1 MSSAAKQV
9 SGLNNAQRQAVK
21 RTGQDVCVVAGPG
34 SGKTRVLVERFAWL
48 VESGVD
54 PEKILAITFTEKAA
68 NEIRARLAKR
78 FSHDPSMR
86 QRLERAQISTI
97 HGFCYALLRQHALR
111 AGLYPRFEVLDDIGA
126 AAHRRAAMQ
135 AALDQV
141 AREKPDEFLRLAS
154 AWPADDMA
162 QRLLAVHEAIRVSG
176 NLQDALKPPTL
187 PEPDN
192 LLAAFHAELD
202 AAIQAARSAR
212 QTDAARARLDAL
224 VSLQSDLDSIPAEQL
239 PERVKAVKLTGAS
252 DAVKAPVNNM
262 RQLAA
267 QYLQAWA
274 AREFGPQRELL
285 CEILE
290 RFHQLYA
297 ALRKDLAAVDF
308 LDLEEITLQML
319 RGDEEIRQQ
328 VQQSYEH
335 VLMDELQDTNPIQ
348 WKILALVRRPGRFFA
363 VGDINQSI
371 YGFRHAE
378 PGLFE
383 EYEQSVR
390 QSGAAVDRL
399 EENYRTRSE
408 ILEAVSRILVEPHW
422 DNKGIRHHELKASA
436 TFAQGESPY
445 VEILCTDR
453 ARGDEANVHLWLAAR
468 LRELYGRPLSGENR
482 TARFSDMA
490 IFVRNS
496 GSFAAIED
504 ALERFSIPYV
514 ISGGK
519 TFFES
524 GEVID
529 LLNLLRVIAFPEDEI
544 AAFALLRSPFFGVSD
559 EDIFRRRIARTL
571 WLPEERA
578 RMEALRALSRSMPV
592 SAVLARFADESGYMR
607 RLDALGAANC
617 TKFLGLLDRLEAGA
631 GRDPGALVDEVERL
645 RESAAEANAPVLEA
659 GDAVQV
665 MTIHKAK
672 GLEFPIVAVADL
684 QKGESREHD
693 PVQYDP
699 ASGLGFRWR
708 LPSGQIVCDPTYASI
723 IAARKTRE
731 SAERDRLLYVA
742 LTRAKE
748 RLILS
753 FINTAQSRQTA
764 WHKTV
769 LNGLGLQIPEDPGAA
784 VDNGLARITRVA
796 GEPQIPAAPTVV
808 QAAPPV
814 EITRLAEE
822 PEAPSRV
829 SVTQLALFAR
839 CPRRY
844 LLSARLDWPV
854 APAGEGGALDL
865 GTEVHDY
872 LAGVRREVSA
882 EARQLAEVFE
892 RSDLARRARQAP
904 LCRRE
909 MDFLVEIDGILLHG
923 QVDLWFDSGEG
934 PVIVDYKTDQYL
946 SDARREGYELQLL
959 LYALALEILTGKR
972 AAEAWL
978 FALREGEAHP
988 VELSS
993 AAFDAAKAT
1002 LADWREACRRGEFPP
1017 REQPECRWCPFTG
1030 GACPVIVR

>member
-1 MSSAAKQV
+1 MSSAPKQAPD
-9 SGLNNAQRQAVK
+9 LNKPQRDAVE
-21 RTGQDVCVVAGPG
+21 RTGQDVCVIAGPG

-48 VESGVD
+48 VERGVE

-97 HGFCYALLRQHALR
+97 HGFCHALLRQHALR
-111 AGLYPRFEVLDDIGA
+111 AGLDPRFEVLDDVEA

-135 AALDQV
+135 AALDEV
-141 AREKPDEFLRLAS
+141 AREKPEQFLHLAS
-154 AWPADDMA
+154 VWPADDMA
-162 QRLLAVHEAIRVSG
+162 QPLLAVHETIRVSG

-187 PEPDN
+187 PEPET
-192 LLAAFHAELD
+192 LLAAFRTELD
-202 AAIQAARSAR
+202 AAIQAASSAR
-212 QTDAARARLDAL
+212 QTDAARARRDAL
-224 VSLQSDLDSIPAEQL
+224 VSLQADLDTIPAHQL
-239 PERVKAVKLTGAS
+239 PERVKAVKLTGAG
-252 DAVKAPVNNM
+252 DAVKAPVTHM
-262 RQLAA
+262 RQLAG

-274 AREFGPQRELL
+274 AREFASQRELL
-285 CEILE
+285 CEIMK

-297 ALRKDLAAVDF
+297 ALRKELAAVDF

-319 RGDEEIRQQ
+319 TGDEEIRQQ

-378 PGLFE
+378 PRLFE
-383 EYEQSVR
+383 AYEESVR
-390 QSGAAVDRL
+390 QSGAIVDRL
-399 EENYRTRSE
+399 TENYRTRSE

-436 TFAQGESPY
+436 TFARGESPY

-453 ARGDEANVHLWLAAR
+453 ASGDEANVHLWLAAR
-468 LRELYGRPLSGENR
+468 LRELYGRPLSGEDR

-496 GSFAAIED
+496 NSFAAIED

-529 LLNLLRVIAFPEDEI
+529 FLNLLRVIAFPEDEI

-559 EDIFRRRIARTL
+559 EDVFRRRIARTL
-571 WLPEERA
+571 WLPQEQA
-578 RMEALRALSRSMPV
+578 RMEALRALCRSMPV
-592 SAVLARFADESGYMR
+592 SAVLARFADESGYMK

-617 TKFLGLLDRLEAGA
+617 TKFFDLLDRLEARA
-631 GRDPGALVDEVERL
+631 GRDPGLLVDEVERL
-645 RESAAEANAPVLEA
+645 RDLAAEANAPVLEA

-684 QKGESREHD
+684 QKGEFSRQD
-693 PVQYDP
+693 PVQYDS
-699 ASGLGFRWR
+699 ANGLGFRWR
-708 LPSGQIVCDPTYASI
+708 LPSGQSVCDPRYEAI
-723 IAARKTRE
+723 VAARKTRE

-742 LTRAKE
+742 LTRARE

-753 FINTAQSRQTA
+753 FTNPARGGQSA
-764 WHKTV
+764 WHKKV
-769 LNGLGLQIPEDPGAA
+769 LNGLGLQIPGDPGVAL
-784 VDNGLARITRVA
+784 DNGLVRITRVA

-808 QAAPPV
+808 RAAPPA

-822 PEAPSRV
+822 PEPPSSV

-844 LLSARLDWPV
+844 LLSARLNWPV
-854 APAGEGGALDL
+854 APGGEGGALEL
-865 GTEVHDY
+865 GTEVHHY
-872 LAGVRREVSA
+872 LAEIRRDVSA

-892 RSDLARRARQAP
+892 NSDLARRARRAP
-904 LCRRE
+904 VCRRE
-909 MDFLVEIDGILLHG
+909 MDFLVECDGTLLHG
-923 QVDLWFDSGEG
+923 QIDLWFDPGNG
-934 PVIVDYKTDQYL
+934 PVIVDYKTDQHL
-946 SDARREGYELQLL
+946 NESRQESYEFQLR

-978 FALREGEAHP
+978 FALRQGEAHP

-993 AAFDAAKAT
+993 AAFEEAKAI
-1002 LADWREACRRGEFPP
+1002 LAEWREACRRGEFPP
-1017 REQPECRWCPFTG
+1017 REQPECRWCPFSG
-1030 GACPVIVR
+1030 GACPVTVR